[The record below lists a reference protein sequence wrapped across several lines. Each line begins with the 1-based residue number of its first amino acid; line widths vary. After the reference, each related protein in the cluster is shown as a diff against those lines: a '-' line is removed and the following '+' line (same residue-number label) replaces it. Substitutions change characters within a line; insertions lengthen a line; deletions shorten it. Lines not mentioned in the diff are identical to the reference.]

1 MNGLVA
7 ESRKRWDVFCKLV
20 DNFGD
25 IGVCWRLA
33 RNLSEHHQV
42 SVRLWI
48 DCPEA
53 FFRLQPGLKKHA
65 LPLMLGHIE
74 VCEWC
79 EPFGP
84 AETVEAA
91 DVVIEAFACGLPPAY
106 IEAMVARSLKPVW
119 IELDYLSA
127 EAWVG
132 ECHGLGS
139 VHPQSGLQRYFFFPG
154 FERDTGGLLREPG
167 LFGERDRLRAR
178 ADARN
183 ALVVSL
189 GVDASLHRAL
199 LVSLFSYENAAI
211 PELLNLWAKG
221 DRDVLLLVPEGRAL
235 SSVATF
241 FGESVLKAGDRRS
254 RGRLVMSILPFSDQ
268 TAYDRLLWLCD
279 LNFVRGEDS
288 FVRAQWAEK
297 PFVWHI
303 YRQDEGVHLIK
314 LEAFLA
320 LYCKDLDSAS
330 AATVCTF
337 WREWNREQ
345 SLADA
350 WPRLLAAMPV
360 LEGHARHW
368 SEGLAC
374 QADLASQLVHFCE
387 KRL

>member
-7 ESRKRWDVFCKLV
+7 ESRKHWDVFCKLV

-33 RNLSEHHQV
+33 RDLSEHHQV
-42 SVRLWI
+42 SVRLWV
-48 DCPEA
+48 DCPEV
-53 FFRLQPGLKKHA
+53 FFRLQPGLKKRA
-65 LPLMLGHIE
+65 LPITQGGIE

-84 AETVEAA
+84 MEAAEVA

-106 IEAMVARSLKPVW
+106 VEAMAARSPKPVW

-127 EAWVG
+127 EDWVG

-154 FERDTGGLLREPG
+154 FGRNTGGLLREPG

-178 ADARN
+178 IDARS
-183 ALVVSL
+183 AFLASL
-189 GVDASLHRAL
+189 NLDASDDQAL

-211 PELLNLWAKG
+211 PELLSLWASG
-221 DRDVLLLVPEGRAL
+221 DREVLLLVPEGRAL
-235 SSVATF
+235 SSVAAF
-241 FGESVLKAGDRRS
+241 FGEPALEVGDLRRS
-254 RGRLVMSILPFSDQ
+254 GRLTMRVLPFSDQ
-268 TAYDRLLWLCD
+268 SAYDRLLWLCD

-288 FVRAQWAEK
+288 FVRAQWAAK

-303 YRQDEGVHLIK
+303 YRQDEGVHLAK

-320 LYCKDLDSAS
+320 LYCKELDVAS
-330 AATVCTF
+330 TAAVCAF
-337 WREWNREQ
+337 WRKWNREQ
-345 SLADA
+345 SISDA
-350 WPRLLAAMPV
+350 WPGLLAALPV
-360 LEGHARHW
+360 LEGHARSW
-368 SEGLAC
+368 SDGLAC
-374 QADLASQLVHFCE
+374 QPDLASQLVHFCE